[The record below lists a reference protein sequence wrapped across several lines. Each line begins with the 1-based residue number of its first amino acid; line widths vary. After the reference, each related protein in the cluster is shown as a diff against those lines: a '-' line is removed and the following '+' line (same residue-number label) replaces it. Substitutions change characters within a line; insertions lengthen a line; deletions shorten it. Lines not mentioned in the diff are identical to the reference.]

1 MARPPFVDPDYWR
14 LLGCQTPAPRPPETD
29 IYTIRKTVNAATK
42 AASDA
47 LPFPAGMTTTV
58 STATSAD
65 GTDFTI
71 TRFVPLAV
79 QQDQDAVP
87 RRAIVYVSGGGL
99 IAGGVSASHNMIAAL
114 AERTATQVFAPDYRL
129 APEHPHPAALDDVCA
144 CLAWLRAHAGEL
156 GVDPARIVTFGQSA
170 GGALTAAAAL
180 RERDAGGPEPPIAAQ
195 VLRYPMLDDRTGMDE
210 GDPRFPFLTWSPSSN
225 ALAWGAYLGR
235 VDGREGGSG
244 EAPCTLSPHLLGGP
258 ILTNSLFAPVPYT
271 AAPARAKD
279 LHGLPPTHL
288 GVGGLDLFRDES
300 TSFAERLSSHG
311 VKVESHV
318 YPGVP
323 HGFDGSPAF
332 SLRFELWSNEVKFI
346 QKF

>member
-1 MARPPFVDPDYWR
+1 MTRPPFVDPDYWR
-14 LLGCQTPAPRPPETD
+14 LLGGQTPAPKPPETD
-29 IYTIRKTVNAATK
+29 LYAIRKTVNAATK

-47 LPFPAGMTTTV
+47 LPFPAGMATTV
-58 STATSAD
+58 STATSTD

-79 QQDQDAVP
+79 QQGQDADP

-129 APEHPHPAALDDVCA
+129 APEHPYPAALDDVCA
-144 CLAWLRAHAGEL
+144 CLGWLRARAGEL

-180 RERDAGGPEPPIAAQ
+180 RERDAGGPGPPIAAQ

-210 GDPRFPFLTWSPSSN
+210 GNPRFPFLTWSPSSN

-235 VDGREGGSG
+235 VDWREGGSG
-244 EAPCTLSPHLLGGP
+244 EA
-258 ILTNSLFAPVPYT
+258 
-271 AAPARAKD
+271 
-279 LHGLPPTHL
+279 LH
-288 GVGGLDLFRDES
+288 
-300 TSFAERLSSHG
+300 ALSSLVG
-311 VKVESHV
+311 WTST
-318 YPGVP
+318 
-323 HGFDGSPAF
+323 DIF
-332 SLRFELWSNEVKFI
+332 SSSSL
-346 QKF
+346 